1 MKTAGYRCEG
11 YTVISC
17 KDVNITLVKIT
28 SSKHV
33 SVSDGLK
40 FISISLANTG

>member
-1 MKTAGYRCEG
+1 MKTAGYCCEG

-17 KDVNITLVKIT
+17 TNVTITLVKIT
-28 SSKHV
+28 SSKQV